1 MLEGGYDLDALRM
14 STASTLAAMVG
25 ERHSD
30 EQATSGGPTESV
42 EQLAV
47 IKSHWKDQI

>member
-25 ERHSD
+25 VHHSD
-30 EQATSGGPTESV
+30 EQATTGGPSESG

-47 IKSHWKDQI
+47 IKSHWKDQM